1 MQNINALRAALAN
14 NICTVAFTKQNGE
27 LRVMRATTDSTRF
40 VYENKT
46 DSSTRKR
53 NEDVT
58 VMWDVDKAQ
67 WRSMRNDT
75 LLQWAI
81 EA

>member
-1 MQNINALRAALAN
+1 MQSIAALRTALAN
-14 NICTVAFTKQNGE
+14 NVCTVTFTKQNGE

-40 VYENKT
+40 VYVNKT
-46 DSSTRKR
+46 DKSTRKR
-53 NEDVT
+53 NDDVT
-58 VMWDVDKAQ
+58 VMWDCDKAQ